1 MSFEGVLID
10 KLNGGLG
17 RTSSAADRVIA
28 LVYGMDVTDTKSDIA
43 NYKVKSFFS
52 ITEVEAAGI
61 VNDTTH
67 PTITTGTGSSAVI
80 TTTTKV
86 GITAPLWYHFDE
98 MFRLAPGQKFYL
110 ITVPQ
115 TITVNSKTSPYTVD
129 QILANPDFINAVRGI
144 DDINVLGFA
153 NISDLTVQKI
163 ALHNEDLLDAQGN
176 VVIDKTTNLKETV
189 SVCYASKFQAF
200 VKAFS
205 DEHLLI
211 DGIFLE
217 GKSETTTF
225 DFTADANNLRQSLVA
240 APNVSVVIAQ
250 DPAMTDFGTPAAV
263 GTVLGSVAIRKVH
276 EDLGS
281 VDIEDKPSS
290 RKGEENYTLTDSAT
304 GRWSNAQ
311 LSDGTLF
318 ITLPV
323 SEQAAIS
330 TNGYIYVGSF
340 KNYGGFFLS
349 GCPTAVES
357 TSDYSFFNFNCVWDK
372 AARLVRTTLIPRVR
386 SNVPVEASTG
396 YIKSTT
402 ISYWEGLISKQ
413 LETMVAAG
421 NISAFDV
428 YINPAQA
435 PDEKNPLV
443 IKTRLVT
450 NRIVH
455 EFEVELGLTTK
466 LD

>member
-17 RTSSAADRVIA
+17 RTSSAADRVVA
-28 LVYGMDVTDTKSDIA
+28 LVYGMDATDKIA
-43 NYKVKSFFS
+43 NYTAKGFYS

-61 VNDTTH
+61 TYSTTVNVTYGKDDTDEQKKAKLEAETERVRQ
-67 PTITTGTGSSAVI
+67 ISA
-80 TTTTKV
+80 
-86 GITAPLWYHFDE
+86 LWYHFDE
-98 MFRLAPGQKFYL
+98 MFRLAPGQEFFL
-110 ITVPQ
+110 ITVPR
-115 TITVNSKTSPYTVD
+115 TITVDSKTSPTTVD
-129 QILANPDFINAVRGI
+129 DILKSTDFINAVKRI

-153 NISDLTVQKI
+153 NISDLNIENIVRHAIYEADGVTV
-163 ALHNEDLLDAQGN
+163 N
-176 VVIDKTTNLKETV
+176 
-189 SVCYASKFQAF
+189 SYVCYATKFQDF
-200 VKAFS
+200 VDDFA

-217 GKSETTTF
+217 GDCTKSNKPF
-225 DFTADANNLRQSLVA
+225 DFASYDMRDENIKA
-240 APNVSVVIAQ
+240 ANVSVVIAQ
-250 DPAMTDFGTPAAV
+250 DPAMSKIGSPVAI

-281 VDIEDKPSS
+281 VDIEDKPST

-311 LSDGTLF
+311 LSDDRNF
-318 ITLPV
+318 ITLTKA
-323 SEQAAIS
+323 EQANIS
-330 TNGYIYVGSF
+330 QKGYIYVGSF
-340 KNYGGFFLS
+340 KNYGGFYLS
-349 GCPTAVES
+349 GCPTAVVS
-357 TSDYSFFNFNCVWDK
+357 TSDYAYFNFNCVWDK
-372 AARLVRTTLIPRVR
+372 AARLVRTTLISRVR

-428 YINPAQA
+428 YINPAQK

-455 EFEVELGLTTK
+455 EFEVELGLTDK